1 DAANHTVT
9 ATIPRI
15 PAGGSVTV
23 TVTGEAGLFEANSR
37 DFTASAVSAFADAN
51 QGNNRASQKVT
62 VKNKRVAVSLVLQPV
77 GDYPTSGVVTVSGS
91 VECVTPFRHNTTFMH
106 MVDYADLVNY
116 ASWSAKVVD
125 SRVWAGSNCTVTVRS
140 VTAPDGWEFKGAT
153 MSEQK
158 LTKVMGDTRVE
169 HDVAVQFVAVAPPL
183 PLTGGVASDWLYL
196 AGAGVLAAGVA
207 AGLVARR
214 RLQARV

>member
-1 DAANHTVT
+1 
-9 ATIPRI
+9 
-15 PAGGSVTV
+15 
-23 TVTGEAGLFEANSR
+23 
-37 DFTASAVSAFADAN
+37 
-51 QGNNRASQKVT
+51 
-62 VKNKRVAVSLVLQPV
+62 
-77 GDYPTSGVVTVSGS
+77 
-91 VECVTPFRHNTTFMH
+91 
-106 MVDYADLVNY
+106 YADLVNY

-140 VTAPDGWEFKGAT
+140 VTAPDGWEFKGVT

-169 HDVAVQFVAVAPPL
+169 HEVRLQRKFMAVAPPL

-196 AGAGVLAAGVA
+196 AGAGVFAAGVV